1 MERPNKKLNLRL
13 MQSRLKIKRRRP
25 NHSQLKLLSQWSL
38 WIQTWHKPSPWAWTL
53 SSSRI
58 YLGTCSES

>member
-1 MERPNKKLNLRL
+1 MERPNKKLNLRR

-25 NHSQLKLLSQWSL
+25 NRSQQSL